1 MPSPLVLT
9 VVVLALAIGGLLG
22 WLQFSYEAPE
32 TTPGPPG
39 GVVVEVA
46 PAAKTEA
53 ETATKLPPAET
64 ARAIEAA
71 VTTKPGAPPPE
82 AAAEP
87 ATPSPPAAPARR
99 WSRHAQPFQD
109 TLGRPRIAIVIW
121 GLGLSRADTT
131 AAIGRLPGEV
141 TLAFAPYG
149 RNLQEWADKARA
161 AGHEIVLQVPM
172 EPYGYPKNDPGPHT
186 LLTSLSSEE
195 NVERLDWL
203 LRRFEGYVGI
213 TNQLGARFT
222 RSAENLGP
230 VLRAV
235 RSRDLIFLDS
245 GRGGDGL
252 AYEVAGVLGLDRV
265 VNDRFIDDEVNRQ
278 AIDAELAALEAKARE
293 RGSAVGIGF
302 PYPLTVERLLLWI
315 ERLGARG
322 IVLAPLSAVHV
333 SGKTG

>member
-1 MPSPLVLT
+1 M
-9 VVVLALAIGGLLG
+9 
-22 WLQFSYEAPE
+22 
-32 TTPGPPG
+32 
-39 GVVVEVA
+39 
-46 PAAKTEA
+46 
-53 ETATKLPPAET
+53 
-64 ARAIEAA
+64 
-71 VTTKPGAPPPE
+71 
-82 AAAEP
+82 
-87 ATPSPPAAPARR
+87 
-99 WSRHAQPFQD
+99 
-109 TLGRPRIAIVIW
+109 IW

-265 VNDRFIDDEVNRQ
+265 VNDRFIDDKVNRQ

-315 ERLGARG
+315 ERLAARG